1 MKHIKLLSSTTQEL
15 FQYCVAQTMGCHETQ
30 LHLGYKFST
39 AKAREKAHSLETL
52 DEYLEMQ
59 QEIILE
65 HEKCAVLWRKASKA
79 SKQLKVLKV
88 IIKDQ
93 QNKAEKKVHTTE

>member
-1 MKHIKLLSSTTQEL
+1 MWEL
-15 FQYCVAQTMGCHETQ
+15 FQYHVAQTMGCHETQ

-59 QEIILE
+59 EEIILE
-65 HEKCAVLWRKASKA
+65 HERRAMLQRKASKA
-79 SKQLKVLKV
+79 SKQLKALKV
-88 IIKDQ
+88 TI
-93 QNKAEKKVHTTE
+93 